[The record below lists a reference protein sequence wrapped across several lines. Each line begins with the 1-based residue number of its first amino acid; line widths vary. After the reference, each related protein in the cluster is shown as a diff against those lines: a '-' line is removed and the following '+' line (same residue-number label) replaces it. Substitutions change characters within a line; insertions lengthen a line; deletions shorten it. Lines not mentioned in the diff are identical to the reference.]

1 MHETSFFEAESGY
14 NVPSQQL
21 YYVQRTMYRESRAAS
36 DCMLQA
42 KAAGL
47 GVHQV
52 SELPA
57 GLRNPRG
64 TPVSGFLLEIQP
76 GEVTHSIVRLT
87 WSQMVAKVLPTT
99 SIPWTTI
106 ETQILTCVYL

>member
-1 MHETSFFEAESGY
+1 MRQAFFEAESGY

-57 GLRNPRG
+57 GLRNPRA
-64 TPVSGFLLEIQP
+64 TPVSGFLLEIQS
-76 GEVTHSIVRLT
+76 GEVIEYTLYIVRLT
-87 WSQMVAKVLPTT
+87 WSQMVAEVLPTT

-106 ETQILTCVYL
+106 ETQIH